1 MFFLDSTGFFSLVS
15 LIIQAV
21 TAWVFAAFFI
31 ALSSRSSLAVRHW
44 RAAFLAL
51 GLGLTGVAT
60 RFLMAHQHVAQ
71 VQLVAEGT
79 PLTRAFYALYFSGKC
94 AFLWFLALGFGE
106 LCNHRWP
113 RLRRVGV
120 PLLLLAAA
128 LGASLPTIEAALL
141 AQVPLCAMGFG
152 YAAWASRTL
161 AKGSHA
167 SGARITQVVALVWA
181 AMWCLYGFSTITVG
195 MAAPSHGSIW
205 NVILQVSS
213 SIDLCLQVALAS
225 GLIVVVMQAAQ
236 ATVLATT
243 RERDA
248 LREQVTRDEKL
259 RALSTLVSGVAHE
272 INNPLTAILGFAPDL
287 TSDDK
292 VLRDG
297 AAHIVSE
304 QAERCR
310 GIVQRLATL
319 GSPHASAREVLR
331 LSSLVSRVTRGFGPQ
346 LTEAGLRLDTDL
358 GIEQVFVFADA
369 TALEQVFANLLTNA
383 IQASPRGESIE
394 IRLTTTATTCE
405 VAIEDRGPGVPG
417 AERARI
423 FEPFWT
429 TKAPGVGTGLG
440 LAVAHA
446 LVQAHLGSVAVA
458 DRPGG
463 GARFVVSL
471 PTCAEPEAR
480 PPAALRAAVPPPQ
493 GENLSVLVVDDEP
506 LVRLAVARHADH
518 YGWRAEEAES
528 AESALRLL
536 LDEGKAFD
544 AVLCDLRMPGIS
556 GVGLHDHLAAHAPQ
570 VLRRVMFVT
579 GDLTSQEAVAFAGRC
594 HTAIIQKP
602 LAMADVFARLRS
614 LVASAET
621 TPHAA
626 T

>member
-51 GLGLTGVAT
+51 GLGLTGVAI
-60 RFLMAHQHVAQ
+60 RFLMAHQHIAQ
-71 VQLVAEGT
+71 VELVAEGA
-79 PLTRAFYALYFSGKC
+79 PLTRVFYALYFSGKC

-106 LCNHRWP
+106 LCNRSWP
-113 RLRRVGV
+113 RLRRAGG
-120 PLLLLAAA
+120 PLLVLAAGV
-128 LGASLPTIEAALL
+128 GASLPTIEAVLL
-141 AQVPLCAMGFG
+141 AQVPLCAVGFG

-161 AKGSHA
+161 AKSTHA
-167 SGARITQVVALVWA
+167 RGAKITQGVALVWTG
-181 AMWCLYGFSTITVG
+181 MWALYGFSTATVG
-195 MAAPSHGSIW
+195 LTAPTHGSIW
-205 NVILQVSS
+205 NAILQVSS
-213 SIDLCLQVALAS
+213 SIDLCLQIALAS
-225 GLIVVVMQAAQ
+225 GLIVVVMQDAQ
-236 ATVLATT
+236 ATILAAN

-248 LREQVTRDEKL
+248 LREQVMRDEKL
-259 RALSTLVSGVAHE
+259 RALATLVSGVAHE

-297 AAHIVSE
+297 AAHIVTE

-319 GSPHASAREVLR
+319 GSQHASVRDVLC
-331 LSSLVSRVTRGFGPQ
+331 LGSLLSRVTRGFGPQ
-346 LTEAGLRLDTDL
+346 LTEADLRLDTSL
-358 GIEQVFVFADA
+358 GNEQAFVFADA

-383 IQASPRGESIE
+383 IQASPRGGSIA
-394 IRLTTTATTCE
+394 ISLTTTATTCV
-405 VAIEDRGPGVPG
+405 VAIEDRGPGVPV

-440 LAVAHA
+440 LAVGHA
-446 LVQAHLGSVAVA
+446 LVQAHLGSIQVA

-480 PPAALRAAVPPPQ
+480 PLAPLRAAIPAPQ
-493 GENLSVLVVDDEP
+493 GEGLRVLVVDDEP

-528 AESALRLL
+528 AESALHLL
-536 LDEGKAFD
+536 LEEGKVFD

-556 GVGLHDHLAAHAPQ
+556 GVGLHDHLATHAPQ
-570 VLRRVMFVT
+570 VLRRVLFVT
-579 GDLTSQEAVAFAGRC
+579 GDLTSQDAVAFASRC
-594 HTAIIQKP
+594 HTAILQKP

-614 LVASAET
+614 LVAT
-621 TPHAA
+621 G
-626 T
+626 